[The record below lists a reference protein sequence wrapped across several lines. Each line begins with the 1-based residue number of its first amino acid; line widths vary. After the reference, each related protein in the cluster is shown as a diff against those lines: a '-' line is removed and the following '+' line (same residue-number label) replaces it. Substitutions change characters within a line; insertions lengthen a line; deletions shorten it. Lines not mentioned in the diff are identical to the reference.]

1 MDLEALRAKIDLL
14 DQQLVDLLNQRAQV
28 VVEVGKLKQH
38 NESQIYAP
46 DREKQVFAKICA
58 ANRGPLPNSCLEAI
72 WRDLMSGS
80 LALEKPLKIAYLGPE
95 GSFSHLA
102 ASRKFGVCVSYV
114 PQLDIRSVFDEV
126 VRGSADY
133 GIVPIENSTD
143 GAITETL
150 DAFLQSPLKICA
162 EIQVSIHHNLL
173 GCGSLEKI
181 EKVYSK
187 PEVFGQCRKWLSD
200 NLRRVELIP
209 TPSSSAAVEKA
220 AGDESAAAVGSILA
234 AELYGVPV
242 LAANIEDKADNVTR
256 FFVIGT
262 EAAKATGDDKTAI
275 VLTVAHS
282 KGTLADVL
290 DIFRDHA
297 INLTDIN
304 KRPGTSQNWEYC
316 FFLDCQGHAGDA
328 SLAAALK
335 QVEDSC
341 QQLHVI
347 GSFPRASTIL

>member
-1 MDLEALRAKIDLL
+1 MDLEALRAKIDVL
-14 DQQLVDLLNQRAQV
+14 DQELVDLLNQRAQV

-38 NESQIYAP
+38 SAGQIYAP

-58 ANRGPLPNSCLEAI
+58 GNRGPLPNSCLEAV
-72 WRDLMSGS
+72 WRELMSGS
-80 LALEKPLKIAYLGPE
+80 LALEKPLNIAYLGPK

-102 ASRKFGVCVSYV
+102 ASRKFGACVGYV

-162 EIQVSIHHNLL
+162 EILVSIHHNLL
-173 GCGSLEKI
+173 GCGSLERI

-187 PEVFGQCRKWLSD
+187 PEVFSQCRRWLSD
-200 NLRRVELIP
+200 NLRRVSLIP
-209 TPSSSAAVEKA
+209 APSSSAAVEKA
-220 AGDESAAAVGSILA
+220 VGDETAAAVGSILA
-234 AELYGVPV
+234 SELYNVPV
-242 LAANIEDKADNVTR
+242 LAANVEDKADNVTR

-262 EAAKATGDDKTAI
+262 EAAKVTGDDKTAI
-275 VLTVAHS
+275 VFTVAHS

-290 DIFRDHA
+290 DIFRDHGV
-297 INLTDIN
+297 NLTDIN
-304 KRPGTSQNWEYC
+304 KRPGSNQNWEYC
-316 FFLDCQGHAGDA
+316 FFLDCQGHTGDA
-328 SLAAALK
+328 AMSAAIK
-335 QVEDSC
+335 QVEKHC
-341 QQLHVI
+341 QQMQVI
-347 GSFPRASTIL
+347 GSFPRASVIL